1 MQTLGCMLFTVSC
14 GWQYADESLRFV
26 GFLFR
31 LLKVFSTRCQ
41 FFFLVF
47 VLVYFVFLF
56 CFVLFFLFCGQNLW
70 ALLFKFID
78 HSWQGT
84 FYLWHL
90 MAFRIQLY
98 LEVLCRLLKSFKGP
112 DYCTLNK
119 RPVR

>member
-47 VLVYFVFLF
+47 VLAYFVLFLF
-56 CFVLFFLFCGQNLW
+56 CFFFFEDKIFGLYYSNLLNIAGKQLFTC
-70 ALLFKFID
+70 D
-78 HSWQGT
+78 T
-84 FYLWHL
+84 
-90 MAFRIQLY
+90 
-98 LEVLCRLLKSFKGP
+98 
-112 DYCTLNK
+112 
-119 RPVR
+119 